1 MSQMSQTLHLIRHG
15 YSLHNELFHKIG
27 VEAFRIPLTI
37 DSPLTNE
44 GHLQSIELG
53 QSWTKKS
60 EIELILVSPLMR
72 TLETAMNIF
81 GDTDIP
87 MISLEFLR
95 EYPIGEDTCNKRS
108 SLTLLKN
115 KFPKVQFHLESD
127 QDTLWTQDYRES
139 IDELEQRLDIMI
151 KYLHGRSE
159 KNIAI
164 VGHSSYFGQFKD
176 NHIGYKEN
184 GDEELK
190 HCYPYEYILTKDY
203 KRIFL

>member
-1 MSQMSQTLHLIRHG
+1 MIKNLYLIRHG
-15 YSLHNELFHKIG
+15 HSLHNELFHKIG
-27 VEAFRIPLTI
+27 VKAFRIPATI
-37 DSPLTNE
+37 DAPLTNE

-53 QSWTKKS
+53 QSWPKKK
-60 EIELILVSPLMR
+60 EIELVLVSPLTR
-72 TLETAMNIF
+72 TLDTAMNIF

-87 MISLEFLR
+87 MVSEEFLR

-115 KFPKVQFHLESD
+115 KYPRIDFNLISD
-127 QDTLWTQDYRES
+127 QDTLWTSEYRET
-139 IDELEQRLDIMI
+139 IDELEQRLDKMV
-151 KYLHGRSE
+151 KYLQNRKE

-184 GDEELK
+184 GDEDLK
-190 HCYPYEYILTKDY
+190 HCYPYEYILTHDY
-203 KRIFL
+203 KRL

>member
-1 MSQMSQTLHLIRHG
+1 MIKNLYLIRHG
-15 YSLHNELFHKIG
+15 HSLHNELFYKIG
-27 VEAFRIPLTI
+27 VKAFRIPATI
-37 DSPLTNE
+37 DAPLTNE

-53 QSWTKKS
+53 NTWQKKS
-60 EIELILVSPLMR
+60 EIELVLVSPLTR

-87 MISLEFLR
+87 MVSEEFIR

-115 KFPKVQFHLESD
+115 KYPRIYFNLISD
-127 QDTLWTQDYRES
+127 QDTLWTSEYRET
-139 IDELEQRLDIMI
+139 IDELEQRLDKMV
-151 KYLHGRSE
+151 KYLQNRKE

-184 GDEELK
+184 GDEDLI
-190 HCYPYEYILTKDY
+190 HCYPYEFILTHDY
-203 KRIFL
+203 KRL

>member
-1 MSQMSQTLHLIRHG
+1 MIKNLYLIRHG
-15 YSLHNELFHKIG
+15 HSLHNELFHKIG
-27 VEAFRIPLTI
+27 VKAFRIPATI
-37 DSPLTNE
+37 DAPLTNE

-53 QSWTKKS
+53 QSWQNKN
-60 EIELILVSPLMR
+60 EIELVLVSPLTR
-72 TLETAMNIF
+72 TLDTAMNIF

-87 MISLEFLR
+87 MVSEEFLR

-115 KFPKVQFHLESD
+115 KYPRIDFNLISD
-127 QDTLWTQDYRES
+127 QDTLWTSEYRET
-139 IDELEQRLDIMI
+139 IDELEQRLDKMV
-151 KYLHGRSE
+151 KYLQNRKE

-184 GDEELK
+184 GDEDLK
-190 HCYPYEYILTKDY
+190 HCYPYEFILTHDY
-203 KRIFL
+203 KRL

>member
-1 MSQMSQTLHLIRHG
+1 MIKNLYLIRHG
-15 YSLHNELFHKIG
+15 HSLHNELFHKIG
-27 VEAFRIPLTI
+27 VEAFRLPDCI

-53 QSWTKKS
+53 QSWTKKR
-60 EIELILVSPLMR
+60 EIELVLVSPLTR

-87 MISLEFLR
+87 MISEEFLR

-115 KFPKVQFHLESD
+115 KYPRVDFNLKTD

-139 IDELEQRLDIMI
+139 IDELEQRLDEMV
-151 KYLHGRSE
+151 KYLQNRKE

-176 NHIGYKEN
+176 NHIGYIEN

-190 HCYPYEYILTKDY
+190 HCYPYEYILTPEY
-203 KRIFL
+203 KRL

>member
-1 MSQMSQTLHLIRHG
+1 MIKNLYLIRHG
-15 YSLHNELFHKIG
+15 HSLHNELFHKIG
-27 VEAFRIPLTI
+27 VQAFRIPDCI

-53 QSWTKKS
+53 QSWQNKN
-60 EIELILVSPLMR
+60 EIELVLVSPLTR
-72 TLETAMNIF
+72 TLDTAMNIF

-87 MISLEFLR
+87 MVSEEFLR

-115 KFPKVQFHLESD
+115 KYPRIDFNLISD
-127 QDTLWTQDYRES
+127 QDTLWTSEYRET
-139 IDELEQRLDIMI
+139 IDELEQRLDKMV
-151 KYLHGRSE
+151 KYLQNRKE
-159 KNIAI
+159 NNIAI

-184 GDEELK
+184 GDEDLK
-190 HCYPYEYILTKDY
+190 HCYPYEYILTRDY
-203 KRIFL
+203 KRL

>member
-1 MSQMSQTLHLIRHG
+1 MIKNLYLIRHG
-15 YSLHNELFHKIG
+15 HSLHNELFHKIG
-27 VEAFRIPLTI
+27 VEAFRIPETI

-44 GHLQSIELG
+44 GQLQSIELG
-53 QSWTKKS
+53 QSWPKKR
-60 EIELILVSPLMR
+60 EIELVLVSPLTR
-72 TLETAMNIF
+72 TLDTAMNIF

-87 MISLEFLR
+87 MISEEFLR

-115 KFPKVQFHLESD
+115 KYSRVDFNLISD
-127 QDTLWTQDYRES
+127 VDTLWSSDYRET
-139 IDELEQRLDIMI
+139 IDELEQRLDEMV
-151 KYLHGRSE
+151 KYLQNRKE

-164 VGHSSYFGQFKD
+164 VGHSSFFGQFKD

-190 HCYPYEYILTKDY
+190 HCYPYEYILTPDY
-203 KRIFL
+203 KRL

>member
-1 MSQMSQTLHLIRHG
+1 MDKNLHLIRHG
-15 YSLHNELFHKIG
+15 HSLHNELYHKIG

-44 GHLQSIELG
+44 GHIQSIELG
-53 QSWTKKS
+53 HSWQKKY
-60 EIELILVSPLMR
+60 EIELILVSPLTR
-72 TLETAMNIF
+72 TLETCMNIF

-87 MISLEFLR
+87 IMSHEFLR

-108 SLTLLKN
+108 SLIYLKN
-115 KFPKVQFHLESD
+115 KFPKIEFHLESD
-127 QDTLWTQDYRES
+127 QDTLWTPDSRETV
-139 IDELEQRLDIMI
+139 DELEQRLNTMI
-151 KYLHGRSE
+151 NYLQKRKE

-176 NHIGYKEN
+176 NHIGYMEN

-190 HCYPYEYILTKDY
+190 HCYPYEYILTPDY
-203 KRIFL
+203 KRL

>member
-1 MSQMSQTLHLIRHG
+1 MIKNLYLIRHG
-15 YSLHNELFHKIG
+15 HSLHNELFHKIG
-27 VEAFRIPLTI
+27 VKAFRIPATI
-37 DSPLTNE
+37 DAPLTNE

-53 QSWTKKS
+53 QSWPKKK
-60 EIELILVSPLMR
+60 EIELVLVSPLTR
-72 TLETAMNIF
+72 TLDTAMNIF

-87 MISLEFLR
+87 MVSEEFLR

-115 KFPKVQFHLESD
+115 KYPRIDFNLISD
-127 QDTLWTQDYRES
+127 QDTLWTSEYRET
-139 IDELEQRLDIMI
+139 IDELEQRLDKMV
-151 KYLHGRSE
+151 KYLQNRKE

-184 GDEELK
+184 GDEDLK
-190 HCYPYEYILTKDY
+190 HCYPYEFILTHDY
-203 KRIFL
+203 KRL

>member
-1 MSQMSQTLHLIRHG
+1 MIKNLYLIRHG
-15 YSLHNELFHKIG
+15 HSLHNELFHKIG
-27 VEAFRIPLTI
+27 VEAFRMPDCI
-37 DSPLTNE
+37 DSPLTSE

-53 QSWTKKS
+53 NTLQKKR
-60 EIELILVSPLMR
+60 EIELVLVSPLTR
-72 TLETAMNIF
+72 TLDTAMNIF

-87 MISLEFLR
+87 MVSEEFLR

-115 KFPKVQFHLESD
+115 KYPRVDFHLKTD
-127 QDTLWTQDYRES
+127 RDTLWTSDYRET
-139 IDELEQRLDIMI
+139 IDELEQRLDEMV
-151 KYLHGRSE
+151 KYLQNRSE

-176 NHIGYKEN
+176 NHISYIEN

-190 HCYPYEYILTKDY
+190 HCYPYEYTLTNDY
-203 KRIFL
+203 KRL

>member
-1 MSQMSQTLHLIRHG
+1 MNKNLYLIRHG

-27 VEAFRIPLTI
+27 IQAFRTPETI

-44 GHLQSIELG
+44 GHIQSIELG
-53 QSWTKKS
+53 QSWQKKY

-81 GDTDIP
+81 GDTNKPI
-87 MISLEFLR
+87 ISQEFLR

-115 KFPKVQFHLESD
+115 KFPKVEFHLESD
-127 QDTLWTQDYRES
+127 QDILWKSDYRES
-139 IDELEQRLDIMI
+139 NDELEQRLDTMI
-151 KYLHGRSE
+151 KYLHGRKE

-176 NHIGYKEN
+176 NHIGYMEN

-190 HCYPYEYILTKDY
+190 HCYPYEYILKPDY
-203 KRIFL
+203 KRL

>member
-27 VEAFRIPLTI
+27 LQAFRMPDCI
-37 DSPLTNE
+37 DSPLTGE

-53 QSWTKKS
+53 QSWAKKS
-60 EIELILVSPLMR
+60 EIELVLVSPLTR
-72 TLETAMNIF
+72 CLETAMNIF
-81 GDTDIP
+81 GDTNIP
-87 MISLEFLR
+87 IISQEFLR

-115 KFPKVQFHLESD
+115 KYPKIDFHLISD
-127 QDTLWTQDYRES
+127 GDTLWTSDYRET
-139 IDELEQRLDIMI
+139 IDELEQRLDEMV
-151 KYLHGRSE
+151 KYLQKRKE

-203 KRIFL
+203 TRER